1 VKTERVKGA
10 RQVGVGERACGNL
23 IVIRWASAGVDD
35 GGSGGG
41 CICEHV
47 CEKGGLESAFECALA
62 CACLARAHVYVSVP
76 MCVGTLVGVCEIE
89 RAFEWMLVFGLF
101 VFASVCV

>member
-1 VKTERVKGA
+1 MKTERVKGA

-35 GGSGGG
+35 GG
-41 CICEHV
+41 
-47 CEKGGLESAFECALA
+47 LESAFECALA
-62 CACLARAHVYVSVP
+62 CACLARAHVNVSVP

-101 VFASVCV
+101 VFASVCVFDLFLVSV